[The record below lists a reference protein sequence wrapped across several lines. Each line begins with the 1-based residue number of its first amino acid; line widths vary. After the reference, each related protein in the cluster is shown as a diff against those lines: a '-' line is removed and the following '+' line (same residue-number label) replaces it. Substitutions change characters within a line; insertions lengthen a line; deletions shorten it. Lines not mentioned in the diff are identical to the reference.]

1 MNEEINCIANKG
13 KTTNN
18 ERETDYS
25 DFLWALYNLYKK
37 IRKIILSYVVLN
49 VFKER
54 YISSV
59 KSDKYLNKLVS

>member
-37 IRKIILSYVVLN
+37 IRKILLHM
-49 VFKER
+49 
-54 YISSV
+54 
-59 KSDKYLNKLVS
+59 